1 MGDHEAEVTSNA
13 KFLDALD
20 RAWRTLWQGF
30 ILDGLSAAGGGLILL
45 LADGDLTSPLFWGSV
60 GLLFAK
66 SLAMSFAS
74 FLARLKVEPKTP
86 QKEILG

>member
-1 MGDHEAEVTSNA
+1 MADHVASNL

>member
-1 MGDHEAEVTSNA
+1 MGEHEAVASNA

-30 ILDGLSAAGGGLILL
+30 ILDGLTAAGAGMVLL
-45 LADGDLTSPLFWGSV
+45 LQQGDVASPTFWGAV
-60 GLLFAK
+60 GLLFGK

-74 FLARLKVEPKTP
+74 FLARLKVEPK
-86 QKEILG
+86 QLS

>member
-1 MGDHEAEVTSNA
+1 MADHEAVASNA

-30 ILDGLSAAGGGLILL
+30 ILDGLAAAGTGLVVL
-45 LADGDLTSPLFWGSV
+45 LADGDLTSPLFWGTV

-74 FLARLKVEPKTP
+74 FLARMKVAPKTP
-86 QKEILG
+86 QLRG

>member
-1 MGDHEAEVTSNA
+1 MADHAAVQSNA